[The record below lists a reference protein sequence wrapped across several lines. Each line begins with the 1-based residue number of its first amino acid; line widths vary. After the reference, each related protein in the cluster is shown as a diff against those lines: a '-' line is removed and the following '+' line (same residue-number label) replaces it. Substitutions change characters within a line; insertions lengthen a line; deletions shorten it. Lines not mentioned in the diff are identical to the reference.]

1 METMNTRR
9 ALLAAL
15 ILLTTILACAVP
27 GLPAASPP
35 APIASPLG
43 TPDTRLDIMVAET
56 VSAAIAQT
64 QQAVPTPTL
73 PPTATLEP
81 TASPTPEADTS
92 GSALTEMED
101 GSTLFSDFN
110 AGYEV
115 NVPAG
120 WLAVRIN
127 QQEYLDAWLL
137 SEFSNPAMQ
146 RSLSSIEKLN
156 PNELRLYAVDLQ
168 ADHARTGFVTNINFI
183 WYEQDDM
190 SLEDDTDLLA
200 VSAALPDA
208 LPGLELLTTELST
221 NANGLPIGINTS
233 RTPATTLDGVN
244 IVIFQKQVF
253 IKVRAGTL
261 TITLST
267 TEELKDTI
275 LPAFDAMIE
284 FIKVSD

>member
-1 METMNTRR
+1 MNTRR
-9 ALLAAL
+9 ALLAAM
-15 ILLTTILACAVP
+15 ILLTAILACAVP
-27 GLPAASPP
+27 GLPAASQP
-35 APIASPLG
+35 
-43 TPDTRLDIMVAET
+43 TPTVDTRLDTMVAET
-56 VSAAIAQT
+56 VSAALAQT
-64 QQAVPTPTL
+64 QQAIPTPTI

-81 TASPTPEADTS
+81 TITPTPEADTS
-92 GSALTEMED
+92 GSSLTEMEN

-137 SEFSNPAMQ
+137 AEFSNPAMQ
-146 RSLSSIEKLN
+146 RSLSSIENLN

-168 ADHARTGFVTNINFI
+168 ADHARTGFITNINFI

-190 SLEDDTDLLA
+190 SLDDDTDLLA
-200 VSAALPDA
+200 VSAALPNA
-208 LPGLELLTTELST
+208 LPGLELLTTELT
-221 NANGLPIGINTS
+221 ATANGLPIGVNTS
-233 RTPATTLDGVN
+233 KTPVTTLDNVS

-253 IKVRAGTL
+253 IKARAGTL

-284 FIKVSD
+284 SIKVSD

>member
-1 METMNTRR
+1 MNTRR

-27 GLPAASPP
+27 GLPTASQP
-35 APIASPLG
+35 AP
-43 TPDTRLDIMVAET
+43 TVDTRLDMMVAET
-56 VSAAIAQT
+56 VSAALAQT
-64 QQAVPTPTL
+64 QQAVPTPTV

-146 RSLSSIEKLN
+146 RSLSSIENLN

-190 SLEDDTDLLA
+190 SLDDDTDLLA

-208 LPGLELLTTELST
+208 LPGLEVLTTELST

-233 RTPATTLDGVN
+233 RTPVTTLDNVS

-267 TEELKDTI
+267 TEELRDTI